1 LVDAAP
7 AEGDRTADGADARR
21 TAVWRTSRITMRPD
35 ESAGPPWLVT
45 YGDLLTNM
53 LVVFMMIVGVM
64 ALPTTP
70 LPTSPPTVGT
80 LEADPTPLVLFPFP
94 ATTPDPPEESAAP
107 QVPPVPP
114 TLVPPA
120 MAPLAAAPP
129 ATVPPATA
137 PIAVPTP
144 PDGVPVD
151 AWATGVARWLWD
163 AMASDAIAAD
173 AAVAVDD
180 RTVTVRL
187 GDRVLFDLASADLRP
202 EAVGALQRV
211 GVALARVGAEVRVEG
226 HTDDLPIATARFPS
240 NWELSTARAAA
251 VVRVLAGAGMPS
263 RRLAATGYADARPLM
278 AGATAEARAANR
290 RVELVVTPRP

>member
-1 LVDAAP
+1 LVDAIP
-7 AEGDRTADGADARR
+7 ADTDRTADGADGADGADARR

-70 LPTSPPTVGT
+70 LPTTPPTVGT
-80 LEADPTPLVLFPFP
+80 LDAAPTPLVLFPFA

-107 QVPPVPP
+107 PPPPPVPP
-114 TLVPPA
+114 TL
-120 MAPLAAAPP
+120 APP
-129 ATVPPATA
+129 TTVPLATA
-137 PIAVPTP
+137 PILVPTP

-202 EAVGALQRV
+202 EAAGALPRV

-251 VVRVLAGAGMPS
+251 VVRVLAAAGMPA